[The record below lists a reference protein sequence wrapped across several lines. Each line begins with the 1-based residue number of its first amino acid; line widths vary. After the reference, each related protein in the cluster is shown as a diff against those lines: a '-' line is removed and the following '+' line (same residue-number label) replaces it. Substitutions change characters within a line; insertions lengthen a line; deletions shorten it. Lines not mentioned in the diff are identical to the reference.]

1 MFGRAKKDTA
11 RLKRLLKCDKFKNK
25 IMKVYFFSNNHQTEI
40 IILCVAFFQKKKD
53 HHLKLKVNPPT
64 NKLKSHEH

>member
-25 IMKVYFFSNNHQTEI
+25 IMKVFFFSNNHQTEI
-40 IILCVAFFQKKKD
+40 IILYVAFF
-53 HHLKLKVNPPT
+53 
-64 NKLKSHEH
+64 